1 MLSIYGHGFK
11 NIQDNGVFADG
22 HQMSTT
28 NGGAQLNGASQT
40 IRHLTA
46 FTAPPCLDSRGS
58 ERLISRLAVLIVAG

>member
-1 MLSIYGHGFK
+1 M
-11 NIQDNGVFADG
+11 GVEIPMIGVAATRPITAD
-22 HQMSTT
+22 
-28 NGGAQLNGASQT
+28 GAQLNGASQT